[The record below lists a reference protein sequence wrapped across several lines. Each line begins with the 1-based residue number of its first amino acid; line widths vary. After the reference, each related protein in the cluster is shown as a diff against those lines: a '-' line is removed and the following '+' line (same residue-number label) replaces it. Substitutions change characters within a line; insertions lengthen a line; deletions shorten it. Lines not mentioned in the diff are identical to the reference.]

1 MLAWGV
7 CEPPLSSSFDIL
19 AAHFFNC
26 RHSLHFVN
34 RLPSKNNANRT
45 GSDSQ
50 STLAQWLQTP
60 QGKMVVQREQLR
72 INAQLAR
79 ATVLMPGRIIYQS
92 RHWFLKE
99 QFEGE
104 RVIEFHTA
112 EPREGNDWPLPPEP
126 VDLLLLPHEFELSDQ
141 PQAVL
146 RWADTVLDDKGWL
159 IITGFKP
166 AGLLAMLFGQRMGKG
181 WSRNRVSGSMLR
193 LWLTEAG
200 YKVIE
205 HENWSYSKALDA
217 QRSGLLGRLPQWLL
231 PKYHG
236 YLVAARKIDLPGTPM
251 AARWKGLSSNRLSI
265 AGGATASRDT
275 AVPRNSIINK
285 KV

>member
-1 MLAWGV
+1 
-7 CEPPLSSSFDIL
+7 
-19 AAHFFNC
+19 
-26 RHSLHFVN
+26 
-34 RLPSKNNANRT
+34 
-45 GSDSQ
+45 
-50 STLAQWLQTP
+50 
-60 QGKMVVQREQLR
+60 MVLQREQLR

-79 ATVLMPGRIIYQS
+79 ATVLMPGRVIYQS
-92 RHWFLKE
+92 RRWFDKN

-104 RVIEFHTA
+104 QVIELHTA
-112 EPREGNDWPLPPEP
+112 EPRAGNDWPLPPEP
-126 VDLLLLPHEFELSDQ
+126 VDLLLLPHEFELTNQ

-146 RWADTVLDDKGWL
+146 RWADTVLNDKGWL

-166 AGLLAMLFGQRMGKG
+166 VGLLAMLFGRRMGKS

-205 HENWSYSKALDA
+205 HENWSYAKALDA
-217 QRSGLLGRLPQWLL
+217 QRSGLLSRLPQWLR

-236 YLVAARKIDLPGTPM
+236 YLVAARKVDLPGTPM
-251 AARWKGLSSNRLSI
+251 TARWKGLSRGRLNM
-265 AGGATASRDT
+265 AGGAAASRESN
-275 AVPRNSIINK
+275 APFNSSMNE